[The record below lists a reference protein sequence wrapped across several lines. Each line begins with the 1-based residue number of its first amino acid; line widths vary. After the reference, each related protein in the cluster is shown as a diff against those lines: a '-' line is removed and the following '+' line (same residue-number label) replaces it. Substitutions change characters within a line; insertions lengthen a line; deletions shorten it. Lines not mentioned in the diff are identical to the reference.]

1 VVFYYLSS
9 TPAKEIIVS
18 NDRGGIAMKPFREN
32 ILLPKRRLL
41 PWICFLFIC
50 ISARAQDTTVTD
62 TTIVTETDSAIAI
75 DQADTSYEHQNYF
88 EHKALP
94 ADSIELR
101 QVPGSIIDSLKK
113 DDAFWYADHVFDK
126 KEAKEKN
133 FRIGKPPLRWMNMTT
148 LLVIVVLF
156 LGILAWY
163 LLQNNIVGR
172 KQSITAE
179 KISDDITA
187 ENIFDINYQKEIEK
201 AVNASDYRLAIR
213 LMFLRLLKQL
223 SQRRIIEY
231 KQERTNFDYLT
242 QLYSTGYYNDFFRL
256 TRNYEYTWYG
266 KFDVNQEAFGIIK
279 TEFENF
285 DRKLS

>member
-1 VVFYYLSS
+1 M
-9 TPAKEIIVS
+9 P
-18 NDRGGIAMKPFREN
+18 
-32 ILLPKRRLL
+32 
-41 PWICFLFIC
+41 
-50 ISARAQDTTVTD
+50 
-62 TTIVTETDSAIAI
+62 
-75 DQADTSYEHQNYF
+75 ADT
-88 EHKALP
+88 
-94 ADSIELR
+94 IELR

-126 KEAKEKN
+126 KEVKEKN
-133 FRIGKPPLRWMNMTT
+133 FTIGKPPLRWMNMTT

-172 KQSITAE
+172 KRSITAE
-179 KISDDITA
+179 KISEDIAA

-201 AVNASDYRLAIR
+201 AVKAGDYRLAIR

-223 SQRRIIEY
+223 SQKRIIEY

-242 QLYSTGYYNDFFRL
+242 QLHSTGYYNDFFRL

-266 KFDVNQEAFGIIK
+266 KFDVNREAFGIIK

>member
-1 VVFYYLSS
+1 
-9 TPAKEIIVS
+9 
-18 NDRGGIAMKPFREN
+18 MKPFREN

-50 ISARAQDTTVTD
+50 ISAKAQDTTVTD

-223 SQRRIIEY
+223 SQKRIIEY
-231 KQERTNFDYLT
+231 KQERTNFNYLT